1 MNNDKICMLCAGRR
15 CGSQYAAELIAKN
28 LGYTNLYEPF
38 TSNHVFTIQLQDNN
52 ISVIRNRNVNEITE
66 DRLSRVLSML
76 ESNFHNK
83 VVLKYFIGDLDET
96 QEFFLINSLQ
106 KLGFTFIL
114 NKRQD
119 IEMQLLSY
127 AVANST
133 DIWFKTK
140 ETIINDDN
148 IQVSTIKLAELY
160 KQISMFAERIE
171 LLNLPTLDTITYETS
186 MNDIERI
193 FDYKLD
199 KSLINLKKI
208 IDSEY
213 PYNNIS
219 NASEI
224 KKFIESIIT

>member
-76 ESNFHNK
+76 ESNYHNK

-119 IEMQLLSY
+119 IEMQLLSFG
-127 AVANST
+127 VACST
-133 DIWFKTK
+133 NIWHKTSK
-140 ETIINDDN
+140 TVINDK
-148 IQVSTIKLAELY
+148 TIVVDPVDVVY
-160 KQISMFAERIE
+160 SYNQIKIFDERIK
-171 LLNLPTLDTITYETS
+171 LLNLYNLDTITYETTIT
-186 MNDIERI
+186 DIERLLECT
-193 FDYKLD
+193 LD
-199 KSLINLKKI
+199 ESIIYLQKI

-219 NASEI
+219 NALEI